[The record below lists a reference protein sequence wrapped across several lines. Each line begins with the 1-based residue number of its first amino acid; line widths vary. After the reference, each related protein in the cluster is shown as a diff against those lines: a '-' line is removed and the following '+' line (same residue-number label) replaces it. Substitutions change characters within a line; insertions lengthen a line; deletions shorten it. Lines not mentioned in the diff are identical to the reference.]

1 MSVAF
6 SKVNKQ
12 AHISKRA
19 VCWLTELSAVIVS
32 AGEIFQ
38 WAALCLCLLQLW
50 TADKRGEHLG
60 LGMEREDRRTAHS
73 WLRFAGTET
82 VDRGLMS
89 KEFV

>member
-32 AGEIFQ
+32 AGEIFSMCRSLSVF
-38 WAALCLCLLQLW
+38 AAAVGC
-50 TADKRGEHLG
+50 
-60 LGMEREDRRTAHS
+60 
-73 WLRFAGTET
+73 
-82 VDRGLMS
+82 
-89 KEFV
+89 